1 MSAPVPPCPAALEA
15 SLSPT
20 ASLREA
26 GRYSVTTAQRE
37 ILRYIAGYQAAHGG
51 VSPTHAEICAALGFA
66 SKSIA
71 NRILAGLEERGMIR
85 RLRQRERAIEVLH
98 PVAIPRTPE
107 GAPLYF
113 VPVER
118 AGMIAAR
125 AAEAGADGAT
135 KGKAA

>member
-1 MSAPVPPCPAALEA
+1 MSAPVPPCPAVL
-15 SLSPT
+15 
-20 ASLREA
+20 EA

-51 VSPTHAEICAALGFA
+51 VSPTHAEICTALGFS

-85 RLRQRERAIEVLH
+85 RLRHRERAIEVLH
-98 PVAIPRTPE
+98 PVSIPRTPE